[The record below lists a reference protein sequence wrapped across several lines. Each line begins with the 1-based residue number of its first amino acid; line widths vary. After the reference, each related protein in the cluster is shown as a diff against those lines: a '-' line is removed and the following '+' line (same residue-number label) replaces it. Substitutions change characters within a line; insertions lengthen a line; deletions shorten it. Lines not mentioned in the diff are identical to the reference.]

1 MLLNF
6 RFIKFQFL
14 IFFLTMVF
22 LLLTI
27 VLAQEV
33 QGVHTSIPYL
43 CCTFIFYLIQDDLF
57 IELFT
62 KWPLLT
68 KIEKFECR
76 EALYGKLGLKIAAV
90 ILSLAAH
97 TSLLVRKIL
106 NYNYKIN
113 RYLSRYAVQ
122 TQGE

>member
-1 MLLNF
+1 MF
-6 RFIKFQFL
+6 
-14 IFFLTMVF
+14 
-22 LLLTI
+22 
-27 VLAQEV
+27 AQEV

-76 EALYGKLGLKIAAV
+76 EALYGKLSLKIAAV

-97 TSLLVRKIL
+97 TSLLVRK
-106 NYNYKIN
+106 YKIITIKLN
-113 RYLSRYAVQ
+113 NKH
-122 TQGE
+122 